1 MSVLLSD
8 CVDLFRRWMR
18 RFAWLT
24 LIVGGTAF
32 SQDYP
37 GKPIRVVVPFPP
49 GGSTDIAARIVG
61 ERLSS
66 QVKQPVLIENRPGA
80 NGSIGAEIAAR
91 SAPDGYTLF
100 LGNLGVMAINPAIYE
115 KLPYDP
121 RKSFVPVAMNIVSPL
136 ILIANPASGITTV
149 ADLIAR
155 AKAEPGKLTFSSG
168 GNGSAAHLAA
178 ELLNFA
184 AGTQTLHIPYK
195 GAAPA
200 TTAVASGEVVY
211 GFSGQGPSWPL
222 VNAGKLR
229 ALALSGLKRSSDNP
243 NTPVVAETL
252 PDFEV
257 LDWNGMFVPAGTPNE
272 IIIKLNQLINAALN
286 DSETRSKMSANG
298 LDTTPRSVEQ
308 FATFIRSEQEKW
320 EKVARAAK
328 IRAD

>member
-1 MSVLLSD
+1 
-8 CVDLFRRWMR
+8 
-18 RFAWLT
+18 
-24 LIVGGTAF
+24 
-32 SQDYP
+32 
-37 GKPIRVVVPFPP
+37 
-49 GGSTDIAARIVG
+49 
-61 ERLSS
+61 
-66 QVKQPVLIENRPGA
+66 
-80 NGSIGAEIAAR
+80 
-91 SAPDGYTLF
+91 
-100 LGNLGVMAINPAIYE
+100 
-115 KLPYDP
+115 
-121 RKSFVPVAMNIVSPL
+121 VPVAMNIVSPL